1 MLQYS
6 SKLQQGAF
14 MQKNLRFDD
23 DMLKK
28 FNELKE
34 RHGIKSDIDLVKK
47 MIDNLYYET
56 EKIELEKYKDLERE
70 NKSLLL
76 RVGELQG
83 ELNVF
88 KQLALPQKSS
98 KKWWQFWK
106 NNNK

>member
-1 MLQYS
+1 
-6 SKLQQGAF
+6 
-14 MQKNLRFDD
+14 
-23 DMLKK
+23 
-28 FNELKE
+28 
-34 RHGIKSDIDLVKK
+34 
-47 MIDNLYYET
+47 
-56 EKIELEKYKDLERE
+56 
-70 NKSLLL
+70 LLL